1 MRNIAKTPR
10 RELGRSIFDDD
21 LGNMFEGF
29 FRPMTSNF
37 EAFDK
42 DLRPATDI
50 VERDNDYLVKTD
62 LPGVNKD
69 DIQVT
74 LDGGILTISAE
85 TKEEKEEKEGENII
99 RKERCYGKYTRSM
112 SLNHQV
118 DEDKVTAT
126 YHDGVLELVLPK
138 LEAEKPKKVA
148 VDVH

>member
-1 MRNIAKTPR
+1 MRDIAKTPK
-10 RELGRSIFDDD
+10 RELGRSILDDD
-21 LGNMFEGF
+21 FGNMFEGF
-29 FRPMTSNF
+29 FRPVASGL

-62 LPGVNKD
+62 LPGVKKE

-74 LDGGILTISAE
+74 VDNGILTISAE
-85 TKEEKEEKEGENII
+85 TKEEKEEKNGENVI

-118 DEDKVTAT
+118 NENKVSAN

-138 LEAEKPKKVA
+138 LEAVKPKKVA
-148 VDVH
+148 INVH

>member
-1 MRNIAKTPR
+1 MRDIAKTPK
-10 RELGRSIFDDD
+10 RELGRSIYDEDFGS
-21 LGNMFEGF
+21 LFEGF
-29 FRPMTSNF
+29 FRPVNNGL

-62 LPGVNKD
+62 LPGVKKE

-74 LDGGILTISAE
+74 VDNGILTISAE
-85 TKEEKEEKEGENII
+85 TKEEKEEKNGENVI

-118 DEDKVTAT
+118 NENKVSAN

-138 LEAEKPKKVA
+138 LEAVKPKKVA
-148 VDVH
+148 INVH

>member
-1 MRNIAKTPR
+1 MRDIAKTPK

-21 LGNMFEGF
+21 FGGMFEGF
-29 FRPMTSNF
+29 LRPVTSGF

-62 LPGVNKD
+62 LPGVKKE

-74 LDGGILTISAE
+74 VDNGILTISAE
-85 TKEEKEEKEGENII
+85 TKEEKEEKKGENVI
-99 RKERCYGKYTRSM
+99 RKERCYGKYIRSM

-118 DEDKVTAT
+118 NEDKVSAN

-138 LEAEKPKKVA
+138 LEAVKPKKVA
-148 VDVH
+148 INVH